1 MCDRTRAHLNR
12 YIPKQ
17 HSSFDDPM
25 PPGSDADRP
34 PPNALL
40 RRFPALGHRDFRL
53 LWFGQIVSLSG
64 TQMQNVAI
72 AWEIYERTGRPEM
85 LGLVGLAR
93 VIPIAIFS
101 LVGGV
106 VADSYNRRR
115 IMMITQSVSMLTAV
129 ALGALS
135 ALDLSSAVAILSLT
149 AVTAASGA
157 FDNPARQ
164 SLIPNLVDPEHLTN
178 AVSLNTMMFH
188 TAMIAGPALAGILIA
203 AVDVSI
209 VYWINAA
216 TFLAVIAALSAM
228 RIQERPSLGRSQV
241 TRGAFLEGFRFVRSN
256 RTIWATMLLDF
267 FATFF
272 ASATALIPV
281 FAKEVLA
288 VGAGGMGVLYSAE
301 AAGSLVAGVMMSMVG
316 DPKRKGTLL
325 LGSVTLY
332 GIATA
337 LYGMSTSYALSLG
350 LLALVGAGDSVSTV
364 LRSTIRQKATPDY
377 IRGRMT
383 SVNMLFFMGGPQL
396 GNLEAGLVAGLIG
409 APLAVVTGG
418 VATVV
423 VVAVM
428 AAMYPQLRRFD
439 A

>member
-1 MCDRTRAHLNR
+1 VLNR
-12 YIPKQ
+12 YILQ
-17 HSSFDDPM
+17 QSVTSRDDVTDQQPM
-25 PPGSDADRP
+25 PPESSAGASA
-34 PPNALL
+34 PNAVI
-40 RRFPALGHRDFRL
+40 RRFPALGYRDFRL
-53 LWFGQIVSLSG
+53 LWLGQIVSISG
-64 TQMQNVAI
+64 SQMQNVAI
-72 AWEIYERTGRPEM
+72 GWEIYERTGSAVM

-93 VIPIAIFS
+93 VVPIIVFS
-101 LVGGV
+101 LLGGV

-115 IMMITQSVSMLTAV
+115 IMMLSQSVAMLSAI
-129 ALGALS
+129 ALGTLS
-135 ALDLSSAVAILSLT
+135 ALDLSSAAAILSLT
-149 AVTAASGA
+149 AVTAASAA

-164 SLIPNLVDPEHLTN
+164 SLVPNLVAPEHLTN
-178 AVSLNTMMFH
+178 AVSLNMMLFH
-188 TAMIAGPALAGILIA
+188 TAMIAGPALAGVLIA
-203 AVDVSI
+203 TVDVSI

-216 TFLAVIAALSAM
+216 TFLAVIAALAAM
-228 RIQERPSLGRSQV
+228 RIRERPSPGRSHV
-241 TRGAFLEGFRFVRSN
+241 TRGAFLEGLRFVRSN

-281 FAKEVLA
+281 FAKEVLG
-288 VGAGGMGVLYSAE
+288 VGAGGMGLLYSAE
-301 AAGSLVAGVMMSMVG
+301 AVGSLIAGAVMSTLP
-316 DPKRKGTLL
+316 DPRRKGTLL
-325 LGSVTLY
+325 LGSVMLY
-332 GIATA
+332 GAATA
-337 LYGMSTSYALSLG
+337 LYGLSTNYVLSLG

-396 GNLEAGLVAGLIG
+396 GNLEAGIVAGLIG

-423 VVAVM
+423 VVALM
-428 AAMYPQLRRFD
+428 AWIYPTLRRFE